1 METTEHKCIAM
12 RNVVEGYAYGNIGSS
27 ANEADF
33 VGSRICIQGLMN
45 LDSYF
50 VAMM

>member
-1 METTEHKCIAM
+1 MGTNEHNCTAM

-27 ANEADF
+27 ANEAGF

-50 VAMM
+50 EAMM